1 MKNTKNQFTSTRNPQ
16 PHSGPQGTP
25 AAQPSKAGPK
35 LVIPPG
41 IRTTARDFPNPVD
54 YQHPFPSLGRFADHL
69 ALSYDANRTRHSY
82 YRQLRLIHQHFGCD
96 PATITEAQLRDY
108 FLFVKLKKHWT
119 PKTIRQARA
128 AASMFFVKLLGHDD
142 WTVFSQIRTKDHDT
156 LPQVLTRQQVH
167 DLLNHIGLRRY
178 RTPLKL
184 IYCCGLRL
192 SECLGLTIHDIKGR
206 ENKLFIRHSKG
217 HQDRVVPLSTPMY
230 EELRRYWA
238 FHRHP
243 LLLFPNAGRGDN
255 NSRDSLAKRM
265 HRATGPMP
273 CSSLQRLIIVAR
285 KQLNLPAAS
294 VHSLR
299 HSFATHLLEAG
310 AHLHTIQKLLGH
322 KQIDST
328 MVYLHLTHQTSQD
341 ALRLMDQ
348 LCAGLPR

>member
-1 MKNTKNQFTSTRNPQ
+1 MKSTKSSVSTNNLNLDSKPQ
-16 PHSGPQGTP
+16 PWTP
-25 AAQPSKAGPK
+25 KTIS
-35 LVIPPG
+35 LV
-41 IRTTARDFPNPVD
+41 RTTARDYANPVD
-54 YQHPFPSLGRFADHL
+54 YKHPYPSMARFADHL

-96 PATITEAQLRDY
+96 PAAITEAQLRDY
-108 FLFVKLKKHWT
+108 FLFVKLKKHWK
-119 PKTIRQARA
+119 PKSIRQARA
-128 AASMFFVKLLGHDD
+128 AASMFFVNLFGHAD
-142 WTVFSQIRTKDHDT
+142 WTVFSQVRIKDHDT
-156 LPQVLTRQQVH
+156 LPEVLTRQQVR
-167 DLLNHIGLRRY
+167 DLLAHIRLRRY

-192 SECLGLTIHDIKGR
+192 SECLGLTIHDINGR

-217 HQDRVVPLSTPMY
+217 HKDRVLPLPTSMY

-255 NSRDSLAKRM
+255 SSPDSLAQRM
-265 HRATGPMP
+265 HSATMPMP
-273 CSSLQRLIIVAR
+273 CSSLQRLVIVAR
-285 KQLNLPAAS
+285 KKLNLPAAS

-299 HSFATHLLEAG
+299 HSFATHMLEAG

-322 KQIDST
+322 KQIAST

-341 ALRLMDQ
+341 ALRLVDA
-348 LCAGLPR
+348 LSSGLPR